1 MQTPLG
7 KILLRKEYSYDLK
20 KAVLSGDYLIK
31 QKACKTARK
40 SLAGTRFG
48 ALQYDAMSKT
58 SSPVLLKYVLTQSND
73 QETNR

>member
-20 KAVLSGDYLIK
+20 TVLWRLLNKAKSIK
-31 QKACKTARK
+31 LQGK

-58 SSPVLLKYVLTQSND
+58 SSPVLLKYV
-73 QETNR
+73 